1 MALTWGSKT
10 NETQKTG
17 VSNSE
22 EYFSAWDLS
31 GVYETQVEVKANNE
45 SGSVT
50 DALLVRV
57 YLTLD
62 DSSHDW
68 DDQAWQSFS
77 FLPGTISEEKMTF
90 TIPIV
95 YGARIGVESAGA
107 TDDYTVDVSRRELT
121 AV

>member
-17 VSNSE
+17 VSNVE
-22 EYFSAWDLS
+22 QYFSAWDLS
-31 GVYETQVEVKANNE
+31 AVYKTQVEIKANNE

-50 DALLVRV
+50 DALLVRL

-68 DDQAWQSFS
+68 DDFPYQSWAMT
-77 FLPGTISEEKMTF
+77 PETVNEEKMTIIID
-90 TIPIV
+90 TV
-95 YGARIGVESAGA
+95 YSARVGVESAGA
-107 TDDYTVDVSRRELT
+107 TDDYTVGVSRRELT
-121 AV
+121 GV